1 MEKILKTIGT
11 IVVIFLMSFVFYK
24 VFNLQLFFMK
34 SIKEGL
40 VSSSLTSTTSTI
52 TDGYG
57 INAKTM
63 ATNIKS
69 LSTALSDKLV
79 VSKYRTDYENII
91 INMEDYI
98 NLLMINNVLSF
109 NASSFSNDD
118 EIIKYLNNLGSL
130 KSSRDAL
137 NDVMK
142 YLDSIK

>member
-1 MEKILKTIGT
+1 MEKILKTIGA
-11 IVVIFLMSFVFYK
+11 IVVIILISLLFYK
-24 VFNLQLFFMK
+24 VFNLQIFFMK

-40 VSSSLTSTTSTI
+40 VSSSLTTSPTVK
-52 TDGYG
+52 DGYG

-69 LSTALSDKLV
+69 LSTALSDKLI

-109 NASSFSNDD
+109 NASSFSSDD
-118 EIIKYLNNLGSL
+118 DIIKYLNNLGSL
-130 KSSRDAL
+130 KLSRDAL

-142 YLDSIK
+142 YLDSMK

>member
-1 MEKILKTIGT
+1 MEKILKTIGA
-11 IVVIFLMSFVFYK
+11 IVVIILISLLFYK
-24 VFNLQLFFMK
+24 VFNLQIFFMK

-40 VSSSLTSTTSTI
+40 VSSSLTTSPTV

-69 LSTALSDKLV
+69 LSTALSDKLI

-118 EIIKYLNNLGSL
+118 DIIKYLNNLGSL
-130 KSSRDAL
+130 KLSRDAL

-142 YLDSIK
+142 YLDSMK

>member
-40 VSSSLTSTTSTI
+40 VSSSLTSTTPII

>member
-1 MEKILKTIGT
+1 MEKILKTIGI
-11 IVVIFLMSFVFYK
+11 IVVIIFISFVVYK

-40 VSSSLTSTTSTI
+40 VSSSLTTSPTV

-69 LSTALSDKLV
+69 LSTALSDKLI

-98 NLLMINNVLSF
+98 NLLMMNNVLTF

-118 EIIKYLNNLGSL
+118 DIIKYFNNLGSL

-142 YLDSIK
+142 YLDSMK

>member
-11 IVVIFLMSFVFYK
+11 IVVIILMSFIVYK

-34 SIKEGL
+34 SFKEGL
-40 VSSSLTSTTSTI
+40 VSSSLTTTPTI

-69 LSTALSDKLV
+69 LSTALSDKLI

-98 NLLMINNVLSF
+98 NLLMINNVLTF

-118 EIIKYLNNLGSL
+118 DIIKYLNNLGSL

-142 YLDSIK
+142 YLDTMK

>member
-1 MEKILKTIGT
+1 MEKILKTIGA
-11 IVVIFLMSFVFYK
+11 IVVIILISLLFYK
-24 VFNLQLFFMK
+24 VFNLQIFFMK

-40 VSSSLTSTTSTI
+40 VSSSLTTSPTV

-69 LSTALSDKLV
+69 LSTALSDKLI

-109 NASSFSNDD
+109 NASSFSSDD
-118 EIIKYLNNLGSL
+118 DIIKYLNNLGSL
-130 KSSRDAL
+130 KLSRDAL

-142 YLDSIK
+142 YLDSMK

>member
-1 MEKILKTIGT
+1 MEKILKTIGA
-11 IVVIFLMSFVFYK
+11 IVVIILISLLFYK
-24 VFNLQLFFMK
+24 VFNLQIFFMK

-40 VSSSLTSTTSTI
+40 VSSSLTTSPTV

-69 LSTALSDKLV
+69 LSKALSDKLI

-118 EIIKYLNNLGSL
+118 DIIKYLNNLGSL
-130 KSSRDAL
+130 KLSRDAL

-142 YLDSIK
+142 YLDSMK

>member
-1 MEKILKTIGT
+1 
-11 IVVIFLMSFVFYK
+11 
-24 VFNLQLFFMK
+24 
-34 SIKEGL
+34 
-40 VSSSLTSTTSTI
+40 
-52 TDGYG
+52 
-57 INAKTM
+57 
-63 ATNIKS
+63 
-69 LSTALSDKLV
+69 
-79 VSKYRTDYENII
+79 
-91 INMEDYI
+91 MEDYI

>member
-1 MEKILKTIGT
+1 MEKILKTIGA
-11 IVVIFLMSFVFYK
+11 IVVIILISLLFYK
-24 VFNLQLFFMK
+24 VFNLQIFFME

-40 VSSSLTSTTSTI
+40 VSSSLTTSPTV

-69 LSTALSDKLV
+69 LSTALSDKLI

-118 EIIKYLNNLGSL
+118 DIIKYLNNLGSL
-130 KSSRDAL
+130 KLSRDAL

-142 YLDSIK
+142 YLDSMK